1 MMMYRLR
8 GKAFLC
14 AQVNNKF
21 LYVYCRY
28 LLERVLVKVRN
39 YVLDGIIIKRDCFR
53 LMLPVVNTDGKP
65 VVENK
70 R

>member
-1 MMMYRLR
+1 MYKPRGLRNTGQPQIMMMYRLR

-28 LLERVLVKVRN
+28 LLERVLTKVGG
-39 YVLDGIIIKRDCFR
+39 YVLDGIII
-53 LMLPVVNTDGKP
+53 
-65 VVENK
+65 E
-70 R
+70 

>member
-28 LLERVLVKVRN
+28 LLERVLTKVGG
-39 YVLDGIIIKRDCFR
+39 YVLDGIII
-53 LMLPVVNTDGKP
+53 
-65 VVENK
+65 E
-70 R
+70 